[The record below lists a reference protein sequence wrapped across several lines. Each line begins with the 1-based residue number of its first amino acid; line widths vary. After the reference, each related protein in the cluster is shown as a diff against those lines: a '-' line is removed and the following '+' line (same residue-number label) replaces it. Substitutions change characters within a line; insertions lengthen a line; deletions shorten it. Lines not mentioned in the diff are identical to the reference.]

1 MTRGKLKELGGKIVE
16 VQAFVDFRKKVNDN
30 ISKVI
35 VGKEKVID
43 KIIVAFICK
52 GHVLLEDLPGLGKT
66 QLAKSM
72 AKSLNCSF
80 KRIQFTPDMM
90 PSDITGL
97 YFYNQK
103 TSEFQ
108 FRGGPIL
115 SQFVLADELNRA
127 TPRTQSALLEA
138 LGEGQVTVEGNTIK
152 LNSPFF
158 VIATQNPVEQFGTF
172 PLPEAQLDRFF
183 VRISLGYPTQI
194 EEKQILDRFL
204 SEDPISDLKAVVS
217 LEEIDYVQ
225 NNYTS
230 VYVSEY
236 IKDYIVKIVQATRNS
251 DLALV
256 GASPRGSLA
265 LMKASQAFASICGRD
280 FVIPEDVKEMSSE
293 VLLHRIILNDE
304 DNSFIDKIVNLV
316 ETPHEEL

>member
-1 MTRGKLKELGGKIVE
+1 METQK
-16 VQAFVDFRKKVNDN
+16 FVDFRKKVNDN
-30 ISKVI
+30 LSKVI

-66 QLAKSM
+66 KLAKSM

-152 LNSPFF
+152 LQSPFF

-183 VRISLGYPTQI
+183 IRVSLGYPTFP

-204 SEDPISDLKAVVS
+204 SEDPILDLKPAVS
-217 LEEIDYVQ
+217 LEEINYVQ
-225 NNYTS
+225 NNYSS

-236 IKDYIVKIVQATRNS
+236 IKDYIVEIVQATRKS
-251 DLALV
+251 DLVQV

-265 LMKASQAFASICGRD
+265 LMKASQAFAAISGRN
-280 FVIPEDVKEMSSE
+280 FITPEDVKAMSSE
-293 VLLHRIILNDE
+293 VLGHRIILNDE
-304 DNSFIDKIVNLV
+304 DESFIKNIVNSI
-316 ETPHEEL
+316 ETPHEQL

>member
-1 MTRGKLKELGGKIVE
+1 ME

>member
-1 MTRGKLKELGGKIVE
+1 MEA
-16 VQAFVDFRKKVNDN
+16 QAFVDFRKKVNDN

>member
-1 MTRGKLKELGGKIVE
+1 MET
-16 VQAFVDFRKKVNDN
+16 QQFVDFRKKVNNN

-35 VGKEKVID
+35 VGKEEIID

-66 QLAKSM
+66 KLAKSM

-115 SQFVLADELNRA
+115 SQFILADELNRA

-152 LNSPFF
+152 LQSPFF
-158 VIATQNPVEQFGTF
+158 VMATQNPVEQFGTF

-183 VRISLGYPTQI
+183 VRISLGYPTFP

-204 SEDPISDLKAVVS
+204 NEDPIWNLKPVVS
-217 LEEIDYVQ
+217 LEEINYVQ
-225 NNYTS
+225 NNYS
-230 VYVSEY
+230 FAYVSEY
-236 IKDYIVKIVQATRNS
+236 IKDYIVEIVQATRKS
-251 DLALV
+251 DLVLI

-265 LMKASQAFASICGRD
+265 LMKASQAFAAISGRN
-280 FVIPEDVKEMSSE
+280 FVTPEDVKAMSSE
-293 VLLHRIILNDE
+293 VLSHRIILNDE
-304 DNSFIDKIVNLV
+304 DDSFIKNIVNSI
-316 ETPHEEL
+316 ETPHEQL